1 MPLRAL
7 EWTEMKSSMNL
18 KVFRTLNR
26 YHISKIH
33 ENGSDSILVT
43 TARDHLD
50 GEVNLSRNLSAFL
63 SANTARA
70 RTVVARF
77 QFELFS

>member
-1 MPLRAL
+1 MIFESYLLASGRAPMPLRAL
-7 EWTEMKSSMNL
+7 EWTEMKSLMNL

-50 GEVNLSRNLSAFL
+50 V
-63 SANTARA
+63 
-70 RTVVARF
+70 
-77 QFELFS
+77 

>member
-1 MPLRAL
+1 MIFEGYLQASRRAPMPWRAL
-7 EWTEMKSSMNL
+7 EWSEMKSLMNL
-18 KVFRTLNR
+18 KAFRTLNR

-50 GEVNLSRNLSAFL
+50 V
-63 SANTARA
+63 
-70 RTVVARF
+70 
-77 QFELFS
+77 